1 MGICGRSLG
10 LSCDRYAPPFTTAM
24 PPLLRP
30 LCPPLRPLC
39 PSFTTAMPPLYDR
52 YAPGLRLLC
61 PPCLGYGIAIR
72 LVFLHLHLVF
82 RINCPSGKNAGPDQL
97 TQG

>member
-1 MGICGRSLG
+1 MPPLTTAMP
-10 LSCDRYAPPFTTAM
+10 LLYDRYAPPLRPLCPPFTTAM
-24 PPLLRP
+24 PRG
-30 LCPPLRPLC
+30 CDC
-39 PSFTTAMPPLYDR
+39 

-82 RINCPSGKNAGPDQL
+82 RINCPSGKDAGPDQL

>member
-1 MGICGRSLG
+1 
-10 LSCDRYAPPFTTAM
+10 M

-30 LCPPLRPLC
+30 LCPPFCDRYAPPYDRYAPPLRPLC
-39 PSFTTAMPPLYDR
+39 PPFTTAMPRGCDC

-82 RINCPSGKNAGPDQL
+82 RINCPSGKDAGPDQL